1 MLEEIDIHTCT
12 DQNDENEKTKM
23 IDEIVEIILQF
34 IDDIIKNDPTLLS
47 CHDVDEI
54 IMDELYD
61 MMEQVL
67 DDLKEENFV
76 LYSDYYKLIDE
87 MDLIEYSFDIYNDT
101 FNIKHDNQDN
111 EIKGIELDLDIDL
124 DFGSNNDNK
133 IEKLEAQI
141 DYLRSKP
148 QPEQRTNEW
157 YKFRHTLLTASNA
170 HKAFGTQSAINSLI
184 CEKCQPLKQIDPDE
198 PEVVKSVNLNS
209 PMHWGQKYE
218 PLSVLIYEEKYNT
231 KVEDFGCIQH
241 DKYSFV
247 GASPDGINVLSLIHI

>member
-12 DQNDENEKTKM
+12 VQNDENEKTKM

-61 MMEQVL
+61 MMEQVI

-76 LYSDYYKLIDE
+76 LYSYYYKIIDE
-87 MDLIEYSFDIYNDT
+87 MDLIQYSFDIYNDT

-124 DFGSNNDNK
+124 DFGSNNDTK

-141 DYLRSKP
+141 VYLRSKP
-148 QPEQRTNEW
+148 QP
-157 YKFRHTLLTASNA
+157 
-170 HKAFGTQSAINSLI
+170 
-184 CEKCQPLKQIDPDE
+184 
-198 PEVVKSVNLNS
+198 
-209 PMHWGQKYE
+209 
-218 PLSVLIYEEKYNT
+218 
-231 KVEDFGCIQH
+231 
-241 DKYSFV
+241 
-247 GASPDGINVLSLIHI
+247 